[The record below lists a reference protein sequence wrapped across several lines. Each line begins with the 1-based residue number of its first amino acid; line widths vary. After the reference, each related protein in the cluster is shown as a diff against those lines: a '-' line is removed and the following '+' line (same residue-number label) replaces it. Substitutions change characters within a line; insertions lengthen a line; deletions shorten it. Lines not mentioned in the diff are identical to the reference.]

1 MSLKTTINLIKQLFK
16 QIKLKKE
23 QNVKEQVQKNKYKR
37 TFYKRTLASKSR
49 KIELGILPIKINLC

>member
-1 MSLKTTINLIKQLFK
+1 LNTIDLNDETIF
-16 QIKLKKE
+16 KLKKE

-49 KIELGILPIKINLC
+49 KIELGILTIKINLG